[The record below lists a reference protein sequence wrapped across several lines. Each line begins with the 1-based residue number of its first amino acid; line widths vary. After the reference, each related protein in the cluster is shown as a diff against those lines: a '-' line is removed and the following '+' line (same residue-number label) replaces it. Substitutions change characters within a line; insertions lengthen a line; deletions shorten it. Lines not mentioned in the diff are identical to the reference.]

1 MEANGGI
8 AQSMDG
14 APICSRIKKG
24 LEDASIIGTMNKMVS
39 KEEAQI
45 TAAIIVAMIE
55 TITHP
60 TTMMMEEETEGQSEP

>member
-14 APICSRIKKG
+14 APIRSRIKKG
-24 LEDASIIGTMNKMVS
+24 LEDASIIGTTNKMVS